1 MSKALATHFVEP
13 IRGTVQV
20 MATTATVQAAP
31 AQGAKNPIVRALGYL
46 LAFLLTLVLL
56 LGGWGYWRARMCLP
70 QLDGTVRVA
79 GLRAPVDVL
88 RDAHGVPHL
97 RAQSLE
103 DLLCAQGY
111 VTAQDR
117 LFQMDLSRRLAEG
130 ELAEIVGEGALKLD
144 IEARTLG
151 IPQVLERAVAGADE
165 QSRKLMEA
173 YVQGVNAYI
182 STHIGSLPVEF
193 AMLHYRPRRWRTVD
207 SIAVGLNMFKSLST
221 TWQED
226 LVRERILAKVGPD
239 LYADLFPDHS
249 PLDRPVAEPHGGED
263 SLLEALALAPSSRP
277 RAEEFE
283 RQEPTPPLDPILGAL
298 ASTSETPA
306 FALGSNNWV
315 MNGKHTQSGKPLLA
329 NDPHLG
335 HRVPSVWY
343 MIHLKC
349 PELNVSGVSLP
360 GLPLVVIGHNQR
372 IAWGMTNT
380 GPDVQDL
387 YVERFNPQDPKQYW
401 RVNEW
406 VQAEERQ
413 ETIKIRGKQDYRLA
427 VRATYHGPIISPLM
441 PQQSGGREIA
451 LRWTALDP
459 GALRFTFLNLDGAQN
474 WEQFTRALRDWAGP
488 EQNFVYADVDG
499 NIGYYA
505 PARIPIRKQGDGSMP
520 VPGDTGEYDWIGYV
534 PFENL
539 PHAYNPA
546 VGILATAN
554 GRVVPDSYPFFIT
567 HQWDAPYRT
576 ARIFQLLEQ
585 PEKRFTVSDMMVVQT
600 DIHALD
606 DMWLAAQLV
615 AAGDRHPPETAD
627 AQYAL
632 GTLRGWDGEAQA
644 NSAATLVCEV
654 TSETL
659 LQRILRPKLGNDLSG
674 YNWPMRYVFL
684 ANVVD
689 GRLARWLPPGDA
701 NFDVTL
707 IKSLEEAVRQ
717 IPYLVRSHAHAAWRW
732 GDTIPLTF
740 HHPFSGASPLLARL
754 LDVGPFPQAGTAR
767 TVKATT
773 SAHGPS
779 MRIVNDLSDL
789 DNSVLVIT
797 LGESGQVFSP
807 YYRDQFATWY
817 AGGNLPM
824 PFSDSAVNRGT
835 VHRLVLESAPVPLA
849 TEVQRH

>member
-1 MSKALATHFVEP
+1 
-13 IRGTVQV
+13 
-20 MATTATVQAAP
+20 MATTATVRPAP
-31 AQGAKNPIVRALGYL
+31 ALGAKHPIVRALGYL
-46 LAFLLTLVLL
+46 LALLLTLVLL
-56 LGGWGYWRARMCLP
+56 LGGWGYWRVRMCLP

-79 GLRAPVDVL
+79 GLGAPVDVL
-88 RDAHGVPHL
+88 RDAHGVPHV
-97 RAQSLE
+97 RARSLE

-130 ELAEIVGEGALKLD
+130 ELAEIAGEGALRLD

-151 IPQVLERAVAGADE
+151 IPQVLERAAAAADE
-165 QSRKLMEA
+165 PSRKLMDA
-173 YVQGVNAYI
+173 YVRGVNAYI
-182 STHIGSLPVEF
+182 STHTASLPVEF
-193 AMLHYRPRRWRTVD
+193 AILHYQPRPWRTVD

-226 LVRERILAKVGPD
+226 LVRERILAKVGSD

-249 PLDRPVAEPHGGED
+249 PLDRPVAVPLPQPTDVEAVERVSRRPFGEEGLGARGATQTAEPQAIRQL
-263 SLLEALALAPSSRP
+263 SIAQALEAS
-277 RAEEFE
+277 
-283 RQEPTPPLDPILGAL
+283 
-298 ASTSETPA
+298 
-306 FALGSNNWV
+306 LGSNNWV
-315 MNGKHTQSGKPLLA
+315 VNGKHTQSGKPLLA

-343 MIHLKC
+343 MIHLKA
-349 PELNVSGVSLP
+349 PGVNVSGVSLP
-360 GLPLVVIGHNQR
+360 GLPLVVIGHNER

-401 RVNEW
+401 HVNEW
-406 VQAEERQ
+406 VQVEERE

-427 VRATYHGPIISPLM
+427 VRATNHGPIISPLI
-441 PQQSGGREIA
+441 PQESGGREIA
-451 LRWTALDP
+451 LRWTALDS

-505 PARIPIRKQGDGSMP
+505 PARIPIRKQGDGSVP

-546 VGILATAN
+546 AGIMATAN
-554 GRVVPDSYPFFIT
+554 GRVVPDGYPFFIT
-567 HQWDAPYRT
+567 HQWEAPYRT

-585 PEKRFTVSDMMVVQT
+585 PGKRFTVSDMMGVQA

-632 GTLRGWDGEAQA
+632 STLRGWDGEALA
-644 NSAATLVCEV
+644 NSAPTLVCEV

-659 LQRILRPKLGNDLSG
+659 LQGILRPKLGNDLSG
-674 YNWPMRYVFL
+674 YNWPTRYVFL

-689 GRLARWLPPGDA
+689 GRLARWLPPGEAD
-701 NFDVTL
+701 FDVTL
-707 IKSLEEAVRQ
+707 IKSLEEAVQR
-717 IPYLVRSHAHAAWRW
+717 IPYLVRSHDHAAWRW

-740 HHPFSGASPLLARL
+740 HHPLSGASPLLVRL
-754 LDVGPFPQAGTAR
+754 FDVGPFPQAGTAR

-789 DNSVLVIT
+789 DNSVQVIT

-807 YYRDQFATWY
+807 YYRDQFETWY
-817 AGGNLPM
+817 DGGNLPM
-824 PFSDSAVNRGT
+824 PFSDSAVDKAT
-835 VHRLVLESAPVPLA
+835 VHRLLLQPRSL
-849 TEVQRH
+849 RHKGAER